1 MKSLIIYTS
10 ITKNT
15 EQVAYTFGSVFEAFG
30 IETTYAKV
38 LPKYKGGEISEYY
51 PEDYDFLCIGCP
63 IIAALPY
70 VNFNSCVGDQ
80 EDYKTRNVV
89 FKRRRPISDPD
100 KKRYGIAF
108 TTYGGT
114 GNGPRECIATLEIEK
129 NYLRSYGFT
138 PVGEYACC
146 GKELRHNSVDNLG
159 GQLKMN
165 IPDAQA
171 MMSRYKEN
179 PDDEEFK
186 KMDPKLVAIIKKL
199 SSVSDDESFGATLFQ
214 ENDPLGI
221 GKPSQR
227 FWHYDMQIRPHA
239 RDLKKAE
246 YFLTGILEDY
256 LLTADGET
264 RVPGPIYRNI
274 C

>member
-138 PVGEYACC
+138 PWANTPAAARNC
-146 GKELRHNSVDNLG
+146 
-159 GQLKMN
+159 
-165 IPDAQA
+165 ATTA
-171 MMSRYKEN
+171 WTTW
-179 PDDEEFK
+179 
-186 KMDPKLVAIIKKL
+186 A
-199 SSVSDDESFGATLFQ
+199 VS
-214 ENDPLGI
+214 
-221 GKPSQR
+221 
-227 FWHYDMQIRPHA
+227 
-239 RDLKKAE
+239 
-246 YFLTGILEDY
+246 
-256 LLTADGET
+256 
-264 RVPGPIYRNI
+264 
-274 C
+274 